1 MVSMPRR
8 IIERTTYGARRQ
20 SVLSLLCWLLSGVFL
35 ASTSASAQDNK
46 DGKKEKP
53 VEEKTIYSAADG
65 WPLKLTYYRSTEGK
79 DAAVVILLHAKNESR
94 MVWTAK
100 DGFAETLHKRG
111 FAVIALDLRKH
122 GQSKD
127 KDGTT
132 EEETK
137 KATTSTGTDKDK
149 SSKKASGSGDLKP
162 ADYVGMIGDLEAVKK
177 MIYEEHQKG
186 HLNMRKTAIV
196 APAMSAAIAIAFT
209 ANDWSK
215 KPYDDAS
222 TLAAR
227 TPRGQ
232 DVQALVLLSPDSALP
247 GVVATQVA
255 PALRQLP
262 ISSLV
267 VVGKND
273 PHDKDQAK
281 KLFQQLGGDPA
292 KTGAAKKADAKKE
305 KGKEK
310 EADAKEEKLRHYFIP
325 LDAKLRGTE
334 LLGKKLG
341 LEEAMA
347 NFLKENLQEL
357 KSPFYEWRD
366 RQSRLAD

>member
-1 MVSMPRR
+1 MVRMS
-8 IIERTTYGARRQ
+8 RQ
-20 SVLSLLCWLLSGVFL
+20 VLEQSTSHALRQCVVRLLSLIVVSSLLAGS
-35 ASTSASAQDNK
+35 SASAQDK
-46 DGKKEKP
+46 DNKKEKP
-53 VEEKTIYSAADG
+53 VEDKTIYAVDG
-65 WPLKLTYYRSTEGK
+65 WPLKLTYYKSTEGK
-79 DAAVVILLHAKNESR
+79 DAAVVVLLHPKHESR
-94 MVWTAK
+94 MVWTAPN
-100 DGFAETLHKRG
+100 GFAEMLHKRG

-132 EEETK
+132 EDDSK
-137 KATTSTGTDKDK
+137 KTSTEKDK
-149 SSKKASGSGDLKP
+149 SSKKSSGGELKP
-162 ADYVGMIGDLEAVKK
+162 ADYLGMVADLEAVKK
-177 MIYEEHQKG
+177 MIFEEHQKG

-196 APAMSAAIAIAFT
+196 APTMSAAIAIAFT
-209 ANDWSK
+209 GNDWLK

-222 TLAAR
+222 TPAAR

-247 GVVATQVA
+247 GVVANKIA
-255 PALRQLP
+255 PELRALP
-262 ISSLV
+262 ISSLI

-273 PHDKDQAK
+273 PQDKEQAK

-292 KTGAAKKADAKKE
+292 KTAATKKADAKKE

-357 KSPFYEWRD
+357 KGPFYEWRD
-366 RQSRLAD
+366 RQSRLGD

>member
-1 MVSMPRR
+1 MSQRV
-8 IIERTTYGARRQ
+8 IEKVRYGACRR
-20 SVLSLLCWLLSGVFL
+20 SVLSLLSLMVAGVLLAGHF
-35 ASTSASAQDNK
+35 AFAQENK

-53 VEEKTIYSAADG
+53 VDEKTVYSTADG
-65 WPLKLTYYRSTEGK
+65 WPLKLTYYKSTEGK
-79 DAAVVILLHAKNESR
+79 DAAVVILLHPKNESR

-100 DGFAETLHKRG
+100 DGFAEMLHKRG

-127 KDGTT
+127 KDGTS

-137 KATTSTGTDKDK
+137 KSTTPAADKDK
-149 SSKKASGSGDLKP
+149 AAKKAAGGSELKP
-162 ADYVGMIGDLEAVKK
+162 ADNVAMIGDVEAVKK

-186 HLNMRKTAIV
+186 HLNMRKTAVV
-196 APAMSAAIAIAFT
+196 APVMSAPIAVTFA
-209 ANDWSK
+209 ANDWAK

-222 TLAAR
+222 TPAAR

-232 DVQALVLLSPDSALP
+232 DVQALVLLSPDSNLP
-247 GVVATQVA
+247 GVVPHQAAT
-255 PALRQLP
+255 ALKSLP

-273 PHDKDQAK
+273 PADKEQAK

-292 KTGAAKKADAKKE
+292 KSGAAKKVDAKKE

-310 EADAKEEKLRHYFIP
+310 EAEGKEEKQRHYFIQ
-325 LDAKLRGTE
+325 LDAKLRGTD

-341 LEEAMA
+341 LEDAMA
-347 NFLKENLQEL
+347 GFLKENLQDL
-357 KSPFYEWRD
+357 KGPFYEWRD
-366 RQSRLAD
+366 RQSRLAE